1 MIDDPLATAKA
12 AQVRALGVRWA
23 SSVGRSCE
31 RDGGRLS
38 WPRMKAMT
46 SIPLPESPAGPAGSL
61 PARYQ
66 ARSLARVCS
75 VGASSQQFRLTTA
88 RAATCF
94 DGGGACPYQNLVQ
107 GGRSFGI
114 HHQQHEIRRLAAQ
127 LEPDVDAFQSVRA
140 VGNPA
145 LSCTTGQLSSL
156 EYGGRE
162 SERS

>member
-1 MIDDPLATAKA
+1 
-12 AQVRALGVRWA
+12 
-23 SSVGRSCE
+23 VGRSCG

-61 PARYQ
+61 PAPCP

-75 VGASSQQFRLTTA
+75 VGASSQQFLLTIA

-107 GGRSFGI
+107 GGPS
-114 HHQQHEIRRLAAQ
+114 LWDSSPAARNSSPGRPVGTRCRC
-127 LEPDVDAFQSVRA
+127 LPERKSA
-140 VGNPA
+140 VGTPA
-145 LSCTTGQLSSL
+145 LSCTTGHLSSP
-156 EYGGRE
+156 ECGGHE